1 MAGKTRDPD
10 NEAFFWWK
18 WAMIG
23 GLVYISVVFAFIL
36 N

>member
-10 NEAFFWWK
+10 SEAFFWWK
-18 WAMIG
+18 WTMGGAVVFIG
-23 GLVYISVVFAFIL
+23 TVFAFIL

>member
-10 NEAFFWWK
+10 NEAYFWWK
-18 WAMIG
+18 WATIG
-23 GLVYISVVFAFIL
+23 ALVYVGVVFAFVL

>member
-10 NEAFFWWK
+10 SEAFFWWK

-23 GLVYISVVFAFIL
+23 AVVYIGVVFAFIL